1 MAVFSLI
8 SLKLLSLY
16 LNIALGFLAGR
27 YLNVHRE
34 SIASLIFYIL
44 SPIIVFNAV
53 IKTELSAGILLLPLM
68 TFLGSS
74 LLCYIFYSIGKRI
87 WGDSTKNILACSAGT
102 GNTGYFGIPVA
113 LLLFDE
119 QTVGVYIVA
128 MLGITLYEVS
138 VGFFITARGEHHVS
152 EVLRKLAK
160 LPAIYAF
167 LIGLVINQLSLYPP
181 VFFDDFV
188 QNVRGAYVVV
198 GMMVIG
204 LGLATLKSF
213 KLDIPFV
220 ALALSAKHL
229 AWPLLMGGFI
239 ALDRMMFHLYSD
251 TIYKALFLLSIVPMA
266 ANTVVIAT
274 VLNAQPTKVAAAVV
288 VSMVLALVSV
298 PLMIAVFM

>member
-1 MAVFSLI
+1 MAVFTLI

-16 LNIALGFLAGR
+16 LNIALGFVAGR
-27 YLNVHRE
+27 YLNVSRE

-53 IKTELSAGILLLPLM
+53 IKTELSAGILLLPVA

-74 LLCYIFYSIGKRI
+74 LLCYLLYSIGKRL
-87 WGDSTKNILACSAGT
+87 WSDSTKNILACSAGT

-138 VGFFITARGEHHVS
+138 VGFFITARGEHHLS
-152 EVLRKLAK
+152 EVLRKLCK

-167 LIGLVINQLSLYPP
+167 LIGLVINQLGLHPP
-181 VFFDDFV
+181 AFFDDFV
-188 QNVRGAYVVV
+188 QNIRGAYVVI

-204 LGLATLKSF
+204 LGLSTLKSF

-220 ALALSAKHL
+220 ALALGAKHI

-288 VSMVLALVSV
+288 VSMTLALVLV
-298 PLMIAVFM
+298 PVMIAVFL